1 MAEHI
6 LFLTGHLAESQLRRV
21 LGGLGDAGFRWTV
34 RDLGLQVAGLMTA
47 DMIARRLDGVQGADR
62 ILVPGRCRGDLGSV
76 SARFGVPVERGPDD
90 LMDLPEFFGRGKRNP
105 DLSRHGVT
113 IFAEITD
120 APNLDVG
127 AIVAMA
133 QAHANDGA
141 DVIDLGCLPQT
152 PFPHLEDAVQALKQA
167 GYRVSV
173 DSLDAAELL
182 RGGQAGADYL
192 LSLSLGTLHLADEV
206 DATPVLIPQNP
217 GDLDSLL
224 AAMERLD
231 KRGRPYLADPIL
243 EPIPFG
249 FAASL
254 VRYHTL
260 RQRAPQARM
269 LMGTGNISELIDAD
283 TAGMHALLLGL
294 MTELD
299 IGALLTTQVSPH
311 CRSAVREIDA
321 ARRLMHAAREA
332 GSLPRGISDALLGLH
347 HRKPF
352 PYAPEQIAEMAD
364 GVRDPNF
371 RIQVS
376 AQGIHAYNRDGLRTA
391 TDPFDLWPQLN
402 VGEDAAHAFYLG
414 VELARA
420 HVAWQLGKRYN
431 QDEELRWGC
440 MGSGVSEDLSRHCAP
455 GTTWRHKTRKEGMA

>member
-21 LGGLGDAGFRWTV
+21 LTGLGEEGFRWTV

-47 DMIARRLDGVQGADR
+47 DMITRRLGDVQGVDR
-62 ILVPGRCRGDLGSV
+62 ILVPGRCRGDLATV
-76 SARFGVPVERGPDD
+76 SARFGIPVERGPDD
-90 LMDLPEFFGRGKRNP
+90 LMDLPEFFGRGKHKP
-105 DLSRHGVT
+105 DLSRHGVM

-120 APNLDVG
+120 APNLGVG

-133 QAHANDGA
+133 QAHARDGA

-173 DSLDAAELL
+173 DSQNATELL
-182 RGGQAGADYL
+182 RGGRAGADYL
-192 LSLSLGTLHLADEV
+192 LSLSLATLDLADEV
-206 DATPVLIPQNP
+206 DSTPVLIPQNP

-224 AAMERLD
+224 AAMEKLD

-254 VRYHTL
+254 MRYHTL

-352 PYAPEQIAEMAD
+352 PYAPEQIADMAD

-376 AQGIHAYNRDGLRTA
+376 AQGIHVYNRDGLRTA
-391 TDPFDLWPQLN
+391 TDPFALWPQLD
-402 VGEDAAHAFYLG
+402 VEDDAAHAFYLG

-420 HVAWQLGKRYN
+420 QVAWQLGKRYN
-431 QDEELRWGC
+431 QDEALRWGC
-440 MGSGVSEDLSRHCAP
+440 MVQDVAEDLTRHRAP
-455 GTTWRHKTRKEGMA
+455 GTTWRHKTSKEGAA